1 MPRYGYRCPQCGP
14 FDLMRPMAESGAPA
28 DCPGCGQPAA
38 RTISTPYVN
47 LMSATRRKAHQIN
60 ERSSAEPGVVNRA
73 QLEEHCGRSVA
84 LSGAGRCCQHDHGRP
99 GPPKGVSG
107 QG

>member
-1 MPRYGYRCPQCGP
+1 MPRYSYRCPQCGP
-14 FDLMRPMAESGAPA
+14 FDLMRPMAESSAPA
-28 DCPGCGQPAA
+28 GCPGCGRPAA
-38 RTISTPYVN
+38 RMISAPYFN

-73 QLEEHCGRSVA
+73 QLEEHRRGSAA
-84 LSGAGRCCQHDHGRP
+84 LPEAGGGCRHDHGGP

-107 QG
+107 RG